1 MDPTRRKPVNNPLP
15 GGAIFGLF
23 RHSAALGLLVG
34 LSLTGLSPASAP
46 AEAPRSFEKTE
57 SEKPASS
64 AESESSQLDALRKKV
79 KELERHNQQLVR
91 SLTVADAEADF
102 FRKEY
107 QKLRLR
113 NEALGV
119 DVLTGDEKALR
130 ERLVRAVGEGY
141 QREMQRREAV
151 SLMGN
156 LLATSRRILAKAEGI
171 DAERRSAFEVAARRA
186 EGFLTG
192 KTAGN
197 ILLGSSLQ
205 DGQVVSVLE
214 DRPVVILNIGRLQG
228 VQHGMPFSV
237 LRKGKIVGKITVYT
251 VDDQFST
258 GLIESRESLGKED
271 EDILVGD
278 QVRVWT
284 QR

>member
-1 MDPTRRKPVNNPLP
+1 MV
-15 GGAIFGLF
+15 FGLF
-23 RHSAALGLLVG
+23 RHPVALGLLVG
-34 LSLTGLSPASAP
+34 LSLTGLSPASAL
-46 AEAPRSFEKTE
+46 AEAPRSLTKTE
-57 SEKPASS
+57 SKKPALSDES
-64 AESESSQLDALRKKV
+64 KESELSSQAALRKKIE
-79 KELERHNQQLVR
+79 ELERHNHQLIE
-91 SLTVADAEADF
+91 SLAVADAEADF

-119 DVLTGDEKALR
+119 DALTGDEEALR
-130 ERLVRAVGEGY
+130 DRLVQAVSEGY

-156 LLATSRRILAKAEGI
+156 LLATSRRILAQAKGI
-171 DAERRSAFEVAARRA
+171 DAERRSAFEVAARRT
-186 EGFLTG
+186 EGFLSG

-205 DGQVVSVLE
+205 DGQVVSVHE
-214 DRPVVILNIGRLQG
+214 EQPFVILNIGRLQG

-237 LRKGKIVGKITVYT
+237 LRKGKIVGKITVYS
-251 VDDQFST
+251 VDDQFSNA
-258 GLIESRESLGKED
+258 LIESRESLGKKD
-271 EDILVGD
+271 QDILVGD
-278 QVRVWT
+278 LVRVWT